1 MRSMRKSRFLASTFF
16 GLALGF
22 YACGTGTIVDTNSSD
37 GGSDASTVP
46 AVKRYSF
53 VSIVDLERKAD
64 ANFSCSETN
73 GPGSDIDAVA
83 LLRDGKVVGY
93 GLTGS
98 AAFAR
103 GGAPDECAN
112 SACSGGNCK
121 YASISSTFSEADL
134 VARTLGPPDAV
145 VNKSSDDKGY
155 LSLNGG
161 TLQLQIGDN
170 SGKGSAQT
178 FKSGDQIKVF
188 EVDQAQKTD
197 ANGCVCKPEHY
208 QVIIQDKDGS
218 SLALKPVQ
226 FIPENSDVCGTA
238 PGPTDLYGC
247 GTTAFAVP

>member
-1 MRSMRKSRFLASTFF
+1 MKAHTLFA
-16 GLALGF
+16 LALALGFGF
-22 YACGTGTIVDTNSSD
+22 YACGSGTIVDTNLSD
-37 GGSDASTVP
+37 AGGDASTGP
-46 AVKRYSF
+46 AAKRYTF

-93 GLTGS
+93 GLAGS
-98 AAFAR
+98 VAFAR
-103 GGAPDECAN
+103 GGTADECAN
-112 SACSGGNCK
+112 SACSSGNCK

-161 TLQLQIGDN
+161 TLQLQIGDT

-238 PGPTDLYGC
+238 PGPNDFYGC